1 MKIQP
6 VALVATEPALDEPPP
21 APARRAG
28 ARRPGTVHIECPLR
42 DGPASLRAAKRLGDM
57 LVSGV
62 GLVVAAPFIGVLA
75 LLIRLDSKGAVL
87 YRQMRIGRDGVPF
100 QLVKLRSMAEGEDGR
115 VTRLGRLLRP
125 LGLDELPQL
134 WNVLVGHM
142 SVVGPRPERPHLVA
156 HYEATL
162 PGYADRHVVRPGITG
177 WAQIHG
183 LRGGERPISE
193 RLRFDREYI
202 RRWSVVLDL
211 KILALTVGAVLRDT
225 RRELRQ

>member
-1 MKIQP
+1 MKTQP
-6 VALVATEPALDEPPP
+6 AALVATELSLAEAPPLAAL
-21 APARRAG
+21 RADV
-28 ARRPGTVHIECPLR
+28 RRPGIGHVDCPLR
-42 DGPASLRAAKRLGDM
+42 DGPAALRAAKRLGDI
-57 LVSGV
+57 LVSAA
-62 GLVVAAPFIGVLA
+62 GLVISAPFLCVLS

-87 YRQMRIGRDGVPF
+87 YRQTRIGRDGVPF
-100 QLVKLRSMAEGEDGR
+100 ELIKLRSMFEGDDAR

-125 LGLDELPQL
+125 LGLDELPQF

-162 PGYADRHVVRPGITG
+162 PGYAARHVVRPGITG

-225 RRELRQ
+225 RRELRP